1 MKGRGF
7 FGAVTIAFAL
17 GTSMPPALSG
27 DVAETFSMRGWVS
40 VTVPVGFTGRQTGG
54 AIVIDQDGGLR
65 TPLQIQVVRGRFA
78 SVLRGKTRQTKTGPA
93 TYDIRKRETGG
104 SGGPEWRLRIDHPLA
119 TVLAVRQNELGP
131 PDFTIVWEV
140 VNSIRTVED

>member
-1 MKGRGF
+1 MRSRGLLC
-7 FGAVTIAFAL
+7 AVTFAL
-17 GTSMPPALSG
+17 ALAANAPPVLAG
-27 DVAETFSMRGWVS
+27 DEAENFSVRGWVS
-40 VTVPVGFTGRQTGG
+40 VTVPAGFTGRQTGG
-54 AIVIDQDGGLR
+54 SIVIDQDGGLR
-65 TPLQIQVVRGRFA
+65 TPLQIQLVRGRFA